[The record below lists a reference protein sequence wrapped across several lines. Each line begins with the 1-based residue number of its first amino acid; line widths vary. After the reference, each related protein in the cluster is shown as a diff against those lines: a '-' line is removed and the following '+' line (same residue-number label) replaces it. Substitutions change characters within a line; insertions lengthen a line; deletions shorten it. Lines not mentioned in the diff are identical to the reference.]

1 MGSTLPQLNRAVRL
15 VTRDALK
22 RPAEVNFLR
31 GDASKA
37 QRQLGWEPTITLE
50 EMVGEM
56 VEADLARHRA
66 AMSQLLGVVPK
77 R

>member
-1 MGSTLPQLNRAVRL
+1 MATSADLL
-15 VTRDALK
+15 
-22 RPAEVNFLR
+22 RPAEVEVLL

-37 QRQLGWEPTITLE
+37 KQKLGWTPSCTLE

-66 AMSQLLGVVPK
+66 RTSLRMPTEASLASQG
-77 R
+77 